1 MKKLTGQFRNTS
13 WDPFL
18 IISQIVAMQC
28 VMYFGLGLWMF
39 LLDLFAGSSRSLDH
53 LFKYQ
58 EIHVRDFGGKLVISA
73 FVLNALT
80 WEPPLT
86 FALGLWLVVQR
97 TKQCLDF
104 SSTAHL
110 FHLVLCWSYN
120 GHFPT
125 SFSWWFLNIAC
136 LTITCVCGEF
146 LCMRTELQAIPLSLG
161 PKADL

>member
-80 WEPPLT
+80 
-86 FALGLWLVVQR
+86 
-97 TKQCLDF
+97 C
-104 SSTAHL
+104 TAHL

>member
-73 FVLNALT
+73 FVLN
-80 WEPPLT
+80 
-86 FALGLWLVVQR
+86 
-97 TKQCLDF
+97 CLDF

>member
-58 EIHVRDFGGKLVISA
+58 VGNPCS
-73 FVLNALT
+73 
-80 WEPPLT
+80 
-86 FALGLWLVVQR
+86 ALGLWLVVQR